1 MKRKTVQVSVAPI
14 IINEKLGDFFID
26 IAKLVFAGVVLST
39 LLDITS
45 DKLLVLLLGIGATI
59 GLMLLGFKL
68 YKKGHS
74 VNVFKNIKWHM
85 KMLCSYH
92 LICHFYY
99 QFFLSDLKSSPFGHD
114 VPE

>member
-59 GLMLLGFKL
+59 GLMLLVLNFIKI
-68 YKKGHS
+68 KE
-74 VNVFKNIKWHM
+74 VNNG
-85 KMLCSYH
+85 SY
-92 LICHFYY
+92 IFI
-99 QFFLSDLKSSPFGHD
+99 QRSDLI
-114 VPE
+114 

>member
-1 MKRKTVQVSVAPI
+1 MKRKTVQVSVALI

-68 YKKGHS
+68 YKNKGG
-74 VNVFKNIKWHM
+74 K
-85 KMLCSYH
+85 
-92 LICHFYY
+92 
-99 QFFLSDLKSSPFGHD
+99 
-114 VPE
+114 

>member
-68 YKKGHS
+68 YKNKGG
-74 VNVFKNIKWHM
+74 K
-85 KMLCSYH
+85 
-92 LICHFYY
+92 
-99 QFFLSDLKSSPFGHD
+99 
-114 VPE
+114 

>member
-1 MKRKTVQVSVAPI
+1 MKSKTVQVSVAPI

-59 GLMLLGFKL
+59 GLMLLGFKF
-68 YKKGHS
+68 YKNKGG
-74 VNVFKNIKWHM
+74 K
-85 KMLCSYH
+85 
-92 LICHFYY
+92 
-99 QFFLSDLKSSPFGHD
+99 
-114 VPE
+114 

>member
-1 MKRKTVQVSVAPI
+1 MKRKTGQVSVTPI

-59 GLMLLGFKL
+59 GLMLLVLNFIKI
-68 YKKGHS
+68 KE
-74 VNVFKNIKWHM
+74 VNNGSNIF
-85 KMLCSYH
+85 
-92 LICHFYY
+92 I
-99 QFFLSDLKSSPFGHD
+99 QRSDLI
-114 VPE
+114 

>member
-45 DKLLVLLLGIGATI
+45 DELLVLLLGKRAVRENRAA
-59 GLMLLGFKL
+59 LF
-68 YKKGHS
+68 
-74 VNVFKNIKWHM
+74 
-85 KMLCSYH
+85 
-92 LICHFYY
+92 
-99 QFFLSDLKSSPFGHD
+99 
-114 VPE
+114 

>member
-1 MKRKTVQVSVAPI
+1 MKCKTGQVSVTPI

-59 GLMLLGFKL
+59 GLMLLGFKF
-68 YKKGHS
+68 YKNKGG
-74 VNVFKNIKWHM
+74 K
-85 KMLCSYH
+85 
-92 LICHFYY
+92 
-99 QFFLSDLKSSPFGHD
+99 
-114 VPE
+114 

>member
-1 MKRKTVQVSVAPI
+1 MKRKAGQVSVTPI

-59 GLMLLGFKL
+59 GLMLLGFKF
-68 YKKGHS
+68 YKNKGG
-74 VNVFKNIKWHM
+74 K
-85 KMLCSYH
+85 
-92 LICHFYY
+92 
-99 QFFLSDLKSSPFGHD
+99 
-114 VPE
+114 

>member
-1 MKRKTVQVSVAPI
+1 MKRKTVQASVAPI

-68 YKKGHS
+68 YKNKGG
-74 VNVFKNIKWHM
+74 K
-85 KMLCSYH
+85 
-92 LICHFYY
+92 
-99 QFFLSDLKSSPFGHD
+99 
-114 VPE
+114 

>member
-1 MKRKTVQVSVAPI
+1 MKRKTGQVSVTPI

-59 GLMLLGFKL
+59 GLMLLGFKF
-68 YKKGHS
+68 YKNKRG
-74 VNVFKNIKWHM
+74 K
-85 KMLCSYH
+85 
-92 LICHFYY
+92 
-99 QFFLSDLKSSPFGHD
+99 
-114 VPE
+114 